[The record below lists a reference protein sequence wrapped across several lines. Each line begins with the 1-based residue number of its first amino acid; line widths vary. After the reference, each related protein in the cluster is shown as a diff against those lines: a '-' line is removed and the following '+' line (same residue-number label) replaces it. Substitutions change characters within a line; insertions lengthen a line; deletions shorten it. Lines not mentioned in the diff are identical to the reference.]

1 MHGYITDV
9 SSYKEDTFEY
19 RLAYFSKIVNDAR
32 NNDCLLYTSEELS
45 VSDECTSL
53 VEYLKKFDLPGQW
66 LTDEEGLFGAGYD
79 VLRTMSPVSYTHLSG
94 ARSTWRMFLR
104 T

>member
-32 NNDCLLYTSEELS
+32 NNDAYE
-45 VSDECTSL
+45 
-53 VEYLKKFDLPGQW
+53 
-66 LTDEEGLFGAGYD
+66 D
-79 VLRTMSPVSYTHLSG
+79 VLLLDTGDIYQGTPHSNLTYG
-94 ARSTWRMFLR
+94 AAMRAAYDQMDYDAVGLGNHEFD
-104 T
+104 